1 MKTKLIAI
9 VSIALALAMAPLGG
23 PAFAQGNNKSEN
35 IRSRILCQDGAVM
48 QDSLNVYFVCQ
59 IYSVCP
65 DSSGQLPDS
74 VVTTGGLPED
84 NEGIFVVFMPADL
97 DVENTVRQFCLTE
110 DPPYASRR

>member
-1 MKTKLIAI
+1 MKTKLIAN
-9 VSIALALAMAPLGG
+9 VSIALALAMATLGG
-23 PAFAQGNNKSEN
+23 PAFAQDKSEN

-48 QDSLNVYFVCQ
+48 QDSSNVYFVCQ
-59 IYSVCP
+59 IYRVCP

-97 DVENTVRQFCLTE
+97 NVENTVRQFCLTE
-110 DPPYASRR
+110 DPGYASQR